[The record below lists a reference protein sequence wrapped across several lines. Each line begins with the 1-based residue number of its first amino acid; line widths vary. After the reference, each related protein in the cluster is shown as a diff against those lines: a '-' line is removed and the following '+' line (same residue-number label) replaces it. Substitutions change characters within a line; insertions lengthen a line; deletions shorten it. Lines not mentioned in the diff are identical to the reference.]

1 MNKPLLT
8 HPADLRTRCVIH
20 SATAGSIM
28 MVPREDKLVRIYCQL
43 NEIKPDQD
51 GRLDRS
57 KVTPSV
63 ILKAAQKI
71 LHPCKHFRS
80 SDIPSPTIVR
90 VRAMYKKPVSFE
102 TRFTVRSTPE
112 RTMLTFKP
120 INRQAGIQALRLVDC
135 IPGKWNHCQPYCK

>member
-1 MNKPLLT
+1 
-8 HPADLRTRCVIH
+8 
-20 SATAGSIM
+20 M

-43 NEIKPDQD
+43 NEIKPGQD

-57 KVTPSV
+57 KITQGV

-90 VRAMYKKPVSFE
+90 VRAMSKKPV
-102 TRFTVRSTPE
+102 V
-112 RTMLTFKP
+112 
-120 INRQAGIQALRLVDC
+120 LRHV
-135 IPGKWNHCQPYCK
+135 